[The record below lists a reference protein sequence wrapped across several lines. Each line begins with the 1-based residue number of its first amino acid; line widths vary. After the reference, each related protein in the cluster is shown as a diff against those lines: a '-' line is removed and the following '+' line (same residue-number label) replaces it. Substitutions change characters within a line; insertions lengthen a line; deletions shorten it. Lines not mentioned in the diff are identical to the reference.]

1 MHWTGTCSTINSIL
15 QFNVLLQAVCLCSLG
30 LAVWWCC
37 VFRVVFF
44 VTQIVGRRHLFKGKQ
59 ERERRRVAQKA
70 ATKEPAEISSV
81 LVPRKQGN
89 EIEVKENLNVCP
101 TLLSLKLISCYVLKI
116 IYLSLSNTFW
126 DLLLRENCD
135 SVVTYWWGT

>member
-1 MHWTGTCSTINSIL
+1 M
-15 QFNVLLQAVCLCSLG
+15 LC
-30 LAVWWCC
+30 
-37 VFRVVFF
+37 FF

-89 EIEVKENLNVCP
+89 EIEVKENPNVYP
-101 TLLSLKLISCYVLKI
+101 TFFEANFMLCFKDYLILFGIFCCGKI
-116 IYLSLSNTFW
+116 
-126 DLLLRENCD
+126 
-135 SVVTYWWGT
+135 VTV

>member
-1 MHWTGTCSTINSIL
+1 M
-15 QFNVLLQAVCLCSLG
+15 LC
-30 LAVWWCC
+30 
-37 VFRVVFF
+37 FF

-81 LVPRKQGN
+81 ASIVPRKQGN

-101 TLLSLKLISCYVLKI
+101 TFFEANFMLLSY
-116 IYLSLSNTFW
+116 TFW
-126 DLLLRENCD
+126 DL
-135 SVVTYWWGT
+135 

>member
-1 MHWTGTCSTINSIL
+1 MFCCKQS
-15 QFNVLLQAVCLCSLG
+15 VCARW
-30 LAVWWCC
+30 LAVWWCY
-37 VFRVVFF
+37 VFF

-89 EIEVKENLNVCP
+89 EIEVKENLRMSYF
-101 TLLSLKLISCYVLKI
+101 L
-116 IYLSLSNTFW
+116 
-126 DLLLRENCD
+126 
-135 SVVTYWWGT
+135 